1 MFMLDWFLQRQQ
13 IAMLLVVAYVLPLT
27 GCQHMS
33 DRDGARQGRGNTL
46 LIPEKTAFA
55 PEITVPASVRLE
67 CNIERKLSEYVKKE
81 ASSVYPQVK
90 TAPSVSAAIPG
101 SVLTM
106 QITSAPGWESDWHG
120 GGRGKREMTVRG
132 ILYENGKERGN
143 FLVNRHTAR
152 SKGFVPYRGT
162 CNMLDNIARKM
173 ADDIAGWLE
182 SPSMGARLG
191 DAEN

>member
-1 MFMLDWFLQRQQ
+1 MLTWIIQRQQ
-13 IAMLLVVAYVLPLT
+13 IAMFLVVASVLPLT
-27 GCQHMS
+27 GCQHLA
-33 DRDGARQGRGNTL
+33 DQDGAGQSRDKTL

-55 PEITVPASVRLE
+55 PEIKVPDSVRME
-67 CNIERKLSEYVKKE
+67 CNIERKVSEYVKKQ

-90 TAPSVSAAIPG
+90 TATNVSAGMPG

-132 ILYENGKERGN
+132 VLYENGKERGN

-173 ADDIAGWLE
+173 AEDIAGWLE